1 MYIASNNSESDQF
14 RHIASRPRDEESEV
28 LMKMLRFQ
36 IIAAYVKITKK
47 INGSGIPFTYQSDKL
62 LYIFLLT
69 QISYDR
75 NPGQGLGNG

>member
-1 MYIASNNSESDQF
+1 MT
-14 RHIASRPRDEESEV
+14 SRPREEELEV

-36 IIAAYVKITKK
+36 DIAAYVKITKK
-47 INGSGIPFTYQSDKL
+47 INGTGIPFTYQSDKL

-75 NPGQGLGNG
+75 NPGQGLGEWGWVIGMAAAG